1 MTLIKNV
8 TFIQHG
14 KLTNVVGRIRY
25 ISDEKKQEN
34 LYAVYETVPR
44 KYWRDLAKENQ
55 SDFRRSGTSGNCIE
69 ARELIIALPKEMT
82 RYDPDELLRYFVE
95 SYRKD
100 PTEKSMAQSASQLS
114 TIIKER
120 LIITSI

>member
-1 MTLIKNV
+1 MTPIKNV

-55 SDFRRSGTSGNCIE
+55 SDFRRSGTRISRTSDAAE
-69 ARELIIALPKEMT
+69 R
-82 RYDPDELLRYFVE
+82 VE
-95 SYRKD
+95 
-100 PTEKSMAQSASQLS
+100 TASRQ
-114 TIIKER
+114 EN
-120 LIITSI
+120 

>member
-1 MTLIKNV
+1 MTLIKIV
-8 TFIQHG
+8 TFIQHE

-34 LYAVYETVPR
+34 LYSVYETVPR

-69 ARELIIALPKEMT
+69 ARELIIALPKERSGMIRMNCSDT
-82 RYDPDELLRYFVE
+82 LLN
-95 SYRKD
+95 
-100 PTEKSMAQSASQLS
+100 PTEKSMAQSASQLF
-114 TIIKER
+114 TITR
-120 LIITSI
+120 GRRIITSI